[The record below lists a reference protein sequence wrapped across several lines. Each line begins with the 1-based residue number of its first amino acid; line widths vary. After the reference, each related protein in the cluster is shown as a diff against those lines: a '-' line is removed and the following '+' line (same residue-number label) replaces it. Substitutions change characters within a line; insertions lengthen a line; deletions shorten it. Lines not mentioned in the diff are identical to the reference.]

1 MSHVLEH
8 DGNYFRIEITEI
20 AHTTDPGKTGHL
32 SWCSDAFTDLKD
44 MPSQKFSRFIGGPPI
59 QDYADALRYA
69 YDWIKSNSEARI
81 KQPDKERDTA
91 AVVYKV
97 WIFNRSSSL
106 GYEFE
111 EYADAQAFAKA
122 AEKSP
127 DSTKV
132 AITNNESPQYLT
144 VWERDK

>member
-8 DGNYFRIEITEI
+8 DGNYFRVEITDI
-20 AHTTDPGKTGHL
+20 TNTTDPGKTGYL

-44 MPSQKFSRFIGGPPI
+44 MPSQKLSRFIGGPPI
-59 QDYADALRYA
+59 QDYAEARRYA
-69 YDWIKSNSEARI
+69 CSWITSNSEARI

-91 AVVYKV
+91 AVVYRV
-97 WIFNRSSSL
+97 WIFKRGSSL

-127 DSTKV
+127 ESTKV
-132 AITNNESPQYLT
+132 AITNNESPQYLK
-144 VWERDK
+144 VWERGK